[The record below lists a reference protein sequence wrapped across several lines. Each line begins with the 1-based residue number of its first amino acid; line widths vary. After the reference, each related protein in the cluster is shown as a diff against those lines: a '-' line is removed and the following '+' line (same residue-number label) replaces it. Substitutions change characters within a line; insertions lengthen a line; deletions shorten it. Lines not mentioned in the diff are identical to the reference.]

1 QAGTRDSLCLS
12 AHLLAEPSDLVVA
25 GRIQERSHT
34 WAADVLSE
42 LEHGKSPF
50 ELRGGEQRPTT
61 DLAMYGRAQRAHR
74 TGLSSGS
81 RRELS
86 GEGVGDP
93 VDDIGRPAD
102 HEEVAPFRSGPQ
114 RQPVRLREPSRW
126 IIDAYRP
133 LWSWEADIG
142 LVNVDPAPLSIRLR
156 EDRCRETAEIHIPA
170 RSQGQT
176 GPRDFRSR
184 AARQGIRSA
193 CTLIRG
199 HRGLDRRREVGSG
212 EELTDPNHA

>member
-12 AHLLAEPSDLVVA
+12 AHLLAEPSDLVVT

-93 VDDIGRPAD
+93 VDDIVRPAD
-102 HEEVAPFRSGPQ
+102 DEEVVPFRSGPQ

-126 IIDAYRP
+126 IIDAHRP
-133 LWSWEADIG
+133 LRSGEADIG
-142 LVNVDPAPLSIRLR
+142 LVDVDPAALSIVVR
-156 EDRCRETAEIHIPA
+156 EERCRGTAEIHIPA
-170 RSQGQT
+170 RSQAQT
-176 GPRDFRSR
+176 GPRDLRSR
-184 AARQGIRSA
+184 TAPSGIDSPF
-193 CTLIRG
+193 TLLCCPRG
-199 HRGLDRRREVGSG
+199 
-212 EELTDPNHA
+212 